1 MRFVLYIQYV
11 AIVGMRTELP
21 CSPTRAW
28 ANVGRHA
35 ARPWAAATCLAVGAA
50 RKRREMSAT
59 GRESLPVASTA
70 ITAAHQQRPAKTQDK

>member
-35 ARPWAAATCLAVGAA
+35 ARPWAAGTCLAVGAA
-50 RKRREMSAT
+50 RKRRELSAT

>member
-28 ANVGRHA
+28 ANVGGHA

-50 RKRREMSAT
+50 RKRRELSAT
-59 GRESLPVASTA
+59 GRESLPL
-70 ITAAHQQRPAKTQDK
+70 AAHIRVHKLG

>member
-35 ARPWAAATCLAVGAA
+35 ARPWATATCLAVGAA
-50 RKRREMSAT
+50 RKRRELSAT

-70 ITAAHQQRPAKTQDK
+70 ITVAHQQRPAKTQDK

>member
-1 MRFVLYIQYV
+1 MRFALYIQYV

-28 ANVGRHA
+28 ANVGGHA
-35 ARPWAAATCLAVGAA
+35 ARPWAGATCLAVGAA
-50 RKRREMSAT
+50 RKRRELSAT

>member
-35 ARPWAAATCLAVGAA
+35 ARPWAGATCLAVRAA
-50 RKRREMSAT
+50 RKRRELSAT
-59 GRESLPVASTA
+59 GRESLPVVSTA
-70 ITAAHQQRPAKTQDK
+70 ITAAHQQRPAKIQDK

>member
-35 ARPWAAATCLAVGAA
+35 ARPWATATCLAVGAA
-50 RKRREMSAT
+50 RKRRELSAT

-70 ITAAHQQRPAKTQDK
+70 ITAAHQQRPAKIQDK

>member
-28 ANVGRHA
+28 ANVGARA

-50 RKRREMSAT
+50 RKRREVSAT

-70 ITAAHQQRPAKTQDK
+70 ITAAHQQRPAKIQDK

>member
-21 CSPTRAW
+21 CGPTRVW
-28 ANVGRHA
+28 ANVGGHA

-50 RKRREMSAT
+50 RKHRELSAT
-59 GRESLPVASTA
+59 GRESLPAAYAA
-70 ITAAHQQRPAKTQDK
+70 IRAAHQQRPARIQDK